1 MQYNFVIMNNVT
13 MSFFFFE
20 IRIRKEK
27 LKGKTMFQLA
37 HSGKIVNATNSMS
50 DVICNSVKYIGID
63 KVK

>member
-1 MQYNFVIMNNVT
+1 
-13 MSFFFFE
+13 
-20 IRIRKEK
+20 
-27 LKGKTMFQLA
+27 MFQLA